1 MKGKAVF
8 LDTNILVYAHDRA
21 AGRKRVTAR
30 RRVRE
35 LWELDR
41 PPSIS
46 VQVLQELYVNLIRK
60 QVPAKAARE
69 TVADYLEWHVVDN
82 DRDLLIAGI
91 SEGERWKLSF
101 WDALIV
107 AAARRA
113 GADIIWSEDLN
124 PGQRFDGVVV
134 VNPLGE

>member
-1 MKGKAVF
+1 MNPMKGKAIF

-21 AGRKRVTAR
+21 AGPKHVTAR

-35 LWELDR
+35 LWELDH
-41 PPSIS
+41 PPSVS

-60 QVPAKAARE
+60 RVP
-69 TVADYLEWHVVDN
+69 ADYLEWHVVDN
-82 DRDLLIAGI
+82 DRDLLTAGM

-113 GADIIWSEDLN
+113 RADVIWSEDFN

-134 VNPLGE
+134 VNPFAE